1 MKDRKEYMRKYYHEH
16 KQRPKQYYLE
26 NIDKIKQ
33 YKKEYYEKNKEK
45 RKEYSRK
52 YAQKNKEKKIEY
64 SRKYYQ
70 EHKELCR
77 IKRRIYYIE
86 VEKPKNEEKKIQKIN
101 NKSERKIIAEY
112 IILHKEEIEEMK
124 KQRSK
129 EKAKVYQMLYFQ
141 NNKDKIYK
149 KRGIT
154 KC

>member
-1 MKDRKEYMRKYYHEH
+1 MKDRKENRRKYYHEH

-26 NIDKIKQ
+26 NIDKIKR
-33 YKKEYYEKNKEK
+33 YRKEYYKKNEEE
-45 RKEYSRK
+45 RK
-52 YAQKNKEKKIEY
+52 EY

-86 VEKPKNEEKKIQKIN
+86 IEKPKNEEKKIQKIN
-101 NKSERKIIAEY
+101 NKKEKSKKISEKKIIAEY

-129 EKAKVYQMLYFQ
+129 EKTKVYQMLYFQ
-141 NNKDKIYK
+141 NNKDKINK

>member
-1 MKDRKEYMRKYYHEH
+1 MKDRKEYM
-16 KQRPKQYYLE
+16 
-26 NIDKIKQ
+26 
-33 YKKEYYEKNKEK
+33 
-45 RKEYSRK
+45 
-52 YAQKNKEKKIEY
+52 
-64 SRKYYQ
+64 RKYYQ

-86 VEKPKNEEKKIQKIN
+86 VEKLKKEAKPKKI
-101 NKSERKIIAEY
+101 SERKIIAEY

-124 KQRSK
+124 KQRIK
-129 EKAKVYQMLYFQ
+129 EKTKVYQMLYFQ

>member
-45 RKEYSRK
+45 LKEYSRK

-77 IKRRIYYIE
+77 IKRRIYYLEIE
-86 VEKPKNEEKKIQKIN
+86 KTKKEAKPKKISEK
-101 NKSERKIIAEY
+101 KIIAEY

-129 EKAKVYQMLYFQ
+129 EKTKVYQMLYFQ

>member
-33 YKKEYYEKNKEK
+33 YRKEYYEKNKEK

-77 IKRRIYYIE
+77 TKRRIYYIE
-86 VEKPKNEEKKIQKIN
+86 VEKPKKI
-101 NKSERKIIAEY
+101 SERKIIAEY

-129 EKAKVYQMLYFQ
+129 EKTKVYQMLYFQ

>member
-1 MKDRKEYMRKYYHEH
+1 M
-16 KQRPKQYYLE
+16 
-26 NIDKIKQ
+26 
-33 YKKEYYEKNKEK
+33 
-45 RKEYSRK
+45 
-52 YAQKNKEKKIEY
+52 KNKEKKIEY

-86 VEKPKNEEKKIQKIN
+86 VEKPKNEEKKIQKTN
-101 NKSERKIIAEY
+101 NEKEKPKKISERKIIAEY

-129 EKAKVYQMLYFQ
+129 EKTKVYQMLYFQ